1 MKLFFKIGLFG
12 FLFLLVI
19 IWGCKKISVGFLSE
33 GVFYQDSPFKI
44 DRGATIQSSSA
55 LTLDGSTLPVS
66 IKLLD
71 VRNAITHAHA
81 PEFYEEHEVYIY
93 KQAIKQTDTTIE
105 LVNKKRELKKI
116 PPFQFLPSGQF
127 LFNSGTAFLPTG
139 NIYEYDI
146 EVSNE
151 SGARTFKNIGLMQVT
166 ETPPYEIRR
175 NSNNWFKDFAT
186 NSGNIVNPVITIT
199 QQASTGNRAI
209 LKIVDEDGKP
219 FNPKAG
225 EIIKRADRPTF
236 ESYAKFHP
244 IEYTDST
251 MICDFEVAPFPL
263 FQIPGYGSYD
273 IFYRIPSEYA
283 AITNPTVAFP
293 ADPGGTATYSVNPAI
308 GFLLKKEGTYL
319 VEVKLLRVK
328 HK

>member
-1 MKLFFKIGLFG
+1 M
-12 FLFLLVI
+12 
-19 IWGCKKISVGFLSE
+19 
-33 GVFYQDSPFKI
+33 
-44 DRGATIQSSSA
+44 
-55 LTLDGSTLPVS
+55 
-66 IKLLD
+66 
-71 VRNAITHAHA
+71 
-81 PEFYEEHEVYIY
+81 
-93 KQAIKQTDTTIE
+93 
-105 LVNKKRELKKI
+105 
-116 PPFQFLPSGQF
+116 
-127 LFNSGTAFLPTG
+127 
-139 NIYEYDI
+139 YEYDI

-199 QQASTGNRAI
+199 QLASTGNRAI

-273 IFYRIPSEYA
+273 IFYRIPSQYV

-319 VEVKLLRVK
+319 VQVKLLRVK